1 MFLMLNLIGIVIA
14 FIGSFL
20 TIVNIMTS
28 NYKNDE
34 ITYDELTKLASEFRK
49 QKKATLIG
57 FTTMF
62 VGFLFQLIAAYQ
74 GI

>member
-1 MFLMLNLIGIVIA
+1 MLNLIGIGIA

-34 ITYDELTKLASEFRK
+34 ITYDEVTKLAAEFRK
-49 QKKATLIG
+49 QKKTTLIG
-57 FTTMF
+57 FGIMS
-62 VGFLFQLIAAYQ
+62 VGFLFQVIAAYQ
-74 GI
+74 NI